1 MKHKFLFF
9 YFFAFCTL
17 GNVSAQLFDFF
28 KSDKTKVQKSKQN
41 DSGENLE
48 PEKYFSYR
56 GFTLGKDVDVSALDP
71 QNPPKGFSKYIT
83 DMEYYETGED
93 LRMMDIL
100 GPMVTLMFDEDT
112 PKLVVIEVENI
123 DDMSVVKQ
131 LEGLVIKQLGQ
142 PTKGYEIMRNYDGSG
157 TTMWSD
163 YSTYEFVYRYDVGA
177 YSYDFRVTQHGAKMK
192 GKKVVYPYDFSA
204 TISPRSNPKKSPH
217 QLIVE
222 QEKQIQEDEKAYS
235 KYLEEE
241 ESSEKTNNKKS
252 VEKQPE
258 EDHFYPPIGT
268 IQKDGLTIEVKLLR
282 KF

>member
-1 MKHKFLFF
+1 
-9 YFFAFCTL
+9 
-17 GNVSAQLFDFF
+17 
-28 KSDKTKVQKSKQN
+28 
-41 DSGENLE
+41 
-48 PEKYFSYR
+48 
-56 GFTLGKDVDVSALDP
+56 
-71 QNPPKGFSKYIT
+71 
-83 DMEYYETGED
+83 
-93 LRMMDIL
+93 
-100 GPMVTLMFDEDT
+100 
-112 PKLVVIEVENI
+112 
-123 DDMSVVKQ
+123 
-131 LEGLVIKQLGQ
+131 
-142 PTKGYEIMRNYDGSG
+142 
-157 TTMWSD
+157 
-163 YSTYEFVYRYDVGA
+163 
-177 YSYDFRVTQHGAKMK
+177 MK